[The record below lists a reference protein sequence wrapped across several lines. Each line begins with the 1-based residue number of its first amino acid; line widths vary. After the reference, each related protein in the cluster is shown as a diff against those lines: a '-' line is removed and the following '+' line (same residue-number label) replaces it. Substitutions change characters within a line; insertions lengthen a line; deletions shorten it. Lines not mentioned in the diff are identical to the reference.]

1 MARGLNA
8 PVAACALL
16 AALLASLASPA
27 AAQALRDPTRPPGA
41 TTMRNAP
48 AQVPSASGGL
58 VLQSVLI
65 SEDRRAAV
73 ISGQVVTLGEKVD
86 GYELIAVAEAEA
98 VLRGGGETRRLR
110 LYPAVEMKL
119 QETAQAA
126 PASGAA
132 PK

>member
-1 MARGLNA
+1 
-8 PVAACALL
+8 
-16 AALLASLASPA
+16 
-27 AAQALRDPTRPPGA
+27 
-41 TTMRNAP
+41 
-48 AQVPSASGGL
+48 

-73 ISGQVVTLGEKVD
+73 ISGKVVTLGEKVD